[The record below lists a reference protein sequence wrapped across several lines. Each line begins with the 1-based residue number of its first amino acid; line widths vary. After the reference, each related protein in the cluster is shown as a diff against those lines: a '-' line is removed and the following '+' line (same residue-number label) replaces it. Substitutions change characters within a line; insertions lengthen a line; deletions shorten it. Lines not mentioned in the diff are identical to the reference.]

1 MNFKVAWLLIGVLSA
16 GCSSKHIPIS
26 YNCPKI
32 ELPSDPIDYT
42 KMLTDI
48 SQPDE
53 VIKAWVATASGYKEW
68 NIIVKEQLSH
78 Q

>member
-1 MNFKVAWLLIGVLSA
+1 MNFRIGSLLFGLLCV
-16 GCSSKHIPIS
+16 GCSAKHMPIS

-42 KMLTDI
+42 KILTDV
-48 SQPDE
+48 SSPDE
-53 VIKAWVATASGYKEW
+53 VIKAWVTTASGYKEW
-68 NIIVKEQLSH
+68 NAIVREQMSK

>member
-1 MNFKVAWLLIGVLSA
+1 M
-16 GCSSKHIPIS
+16 PIS

-42 KMLTDI
+42 KILTDV
-48 SQPDE
+48 SSPDE
-53 VIKAWVATASGYKEW
+53 VIKAWVTTASGYKEW
-68 NIIVKEQLSH
+68 NAIVREQMSK